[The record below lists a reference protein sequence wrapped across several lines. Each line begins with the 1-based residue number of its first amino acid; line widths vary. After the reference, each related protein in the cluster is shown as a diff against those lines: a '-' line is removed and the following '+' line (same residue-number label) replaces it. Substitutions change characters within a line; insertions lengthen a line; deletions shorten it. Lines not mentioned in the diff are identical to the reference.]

1 MKKLNIIIATV
12 VTGLLFFSSCKK
24 AIVYEPIGDGGQK
37 IIKIQNYGGLASGF
51 LASNLAFNPAST
63 SETLDLNLEY
73 VAGSVSGEDIKVV
86 VEVDVAAVATYN
98 ATQTDPLKKYL
109 VLPATAY
116 TFPTQTVT
124 IPANQT
130 TSSTFKIIFNPSM
143 IDGSKNFMIPITI
156 KSITGAVAGTV
167 KAPGTGT
174 AYFHFIGNPLAGS
187 YALTTGGRYNN
198 GPTGDAGWAPQ
209 AGWVYPAAL
218 VIPGTYTFAAIPSP
232 KFIAPLTPTKTT
244 VYVANLGAGTNRDY
258 TLEVDPSVTVVTN
271 VNVTLTPT
279 FEGGISNIRWF
290 QKTYDPVN
298 KRFILL
304 WTYNNM
310 PGGVGND
317 RIIYEVLTKL

>member
-1 MKKLNIIIATV
+1 MKKLSIITATV
-12 VTGLLFFSSCKK
+12 VSGLFFFASCKK
-24 AIVYEPIGDGGQK
+24 AVVYEPIGDGGQK
-37 IIKIQNYGGLASGF
+37 IIKIQTYGGLASGF
-51 LASNLAFNPAST
+51 DAANLAFNPSST
-63 SETLDLNLEY
+63 SETLNLNLEY
-73 VAGSVSGEDIKVV
+73 VAGSVSSEDIKVV
-86 VEVDVAAVATYN
+86 VEVDVAAVAAYN

-109 VLPATAY
+109 VLPASAY
-116 TFPTQTVT
+116 TFPTQTVI

-130 TSSTFKIIFNPSM
+130 VSSTFKIIFNPSM

-187 YALTTGGRYNN
+187 YALTAGGRYNCTV
-198 GPTGDAGWAPQ
+198 TGDQGWAPQ
-209 AGWVYPAAL
+209 PGWVYPMAL
-218 VIPGTYTFAAIPSP
+218 AIPANYNFAAIPSP
-232 KFIAPLTPTKTT
+232 KFIAPVTPTKTR
-244 VYVANLGAGTNRDY
+244 VYVANLGAGTDRDY
-258 TLEVDPSVTVVTN
+258 TLEVDPAVTVITN
-271 VNVTLTPT
+271 INVTLTPS

-304 WTYNNM
+304 WTYNNQ